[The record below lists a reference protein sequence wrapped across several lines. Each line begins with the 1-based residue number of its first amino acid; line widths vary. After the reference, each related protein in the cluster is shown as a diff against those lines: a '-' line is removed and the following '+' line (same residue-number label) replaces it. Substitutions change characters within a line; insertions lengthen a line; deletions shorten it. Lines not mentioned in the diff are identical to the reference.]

1 MTNMRKK
8 KMNPNI
14 RIGKIESATAS
25 SPAKR
30 QHILRL
36 PFLLLLGSMGIGLMV
51 SGCTFLTYTGANG
64 ERISRGALGASTAI
78 ASLSLETSTNGVR
91 RVEMHGYQSEAT
103 QAMGAVTEAAVRA
116 ALQGV
121 K

>member
-1 MTNMRKK
+1 MTNMRQK

-14 RIGKIESATAS
+14 RISKTEFATVT
-25 SPAKR
+25 SPAQR
-30 QHILRL
+30 QPVLRF
-36 PFLLLLGSMGIGLMV
+36 PFLLVLSSMGMGLMV

-64 ERISRGALGASTAI
+64 EHISRGALGASTAI

-91 RVEMHGYQSEAT
+91 RVELRGYQSETT